1 MTECIMYNVVLGDFH
16 PSTICVERSG
26 FPKSLNGLLSLTN
39 PEYADESLKEYI
51 EEYARTDEIMPQDKT
66 IGFVVF
72 NLQKRIVSVSL
83 SSLNEAEDSA
93 LKKLREKN
101 GSDWFRFR
109 TRCALSLRRIVNDSY
124 NKINLKVK

>member
-26 FPKSLNGLLSLTN
+26 FPKSLDGLLSLTN

-72 NLQKRIVSVSL
+72 NLQKRIISVSL

-93 LKKLREKN
+93 LKKLREKMEAI
-101 GSDWFRFR
+101 GFVFELD
-109 TRCALSLRRIVNDSY
+109 APSL
-124 NKINLKVK
+124 